1 MRKKTHPGE
10 ILMKEVITPNN
21 LTIEKAAE
29 LLGVTLSKLTDLVE
43 GKISIDE
50 ELAQSIKQAF
60 GGNEKTWIN
69 LQFAYDKSNTM
80 KNKFIFIVGAVA
92 AGKTTFMEKKLYNN
106 NKKECNF
113 FDHDQTKLMIQLY
126 ADDKS
131 KITDINLG
139 KALKNAINDSIENGK
154 DFMMQIHFTNEQL
167 SQINT
172 YFHHYK
178 NKFDF
183 EAHYIAVNDLDI
195 LKDRAN
201 KRELLGGHSS
211 EGKSIEKSFNQ
222 SFNNFI
228 EYLPKLNKVTIWD
241 NSKEFGFTDMEEQL
255 IFEKSILVFEN
266 PNISDFA
273 KKLLSKIKL
282 SGNYK

>member
-1 MRKKTHPGE
+1 
-10 ILMKEVITPNN
+10 
-21 LTIEKAAE
+21 
-29 LLGVTLSKLTDLVE
+29 
-43 GKISIDE
+43 
-50 ELAQSIKQAF
+50 
-60 GGNEKTWIN
+60 
-69 LQFAYDKSNTM
+69 
-80 KNKFIFIVGAVA
+80 
-92 AGKTTFMEKKLYNN
+92 
-106 NKKECNF
+106 
-113 FDHDQTKLMIQLY
+113 MIQLY

-201 KRELLGGHSS
+201 KRELLGGHI
-211 EGKSIEKSFNQ
+211 KIIYRNIMRITRWA
-222 SFNNFI
+222 FI
-228 EYLPKLNKVTIWD
+228 GRKV
-241 NSKEFGFTDMEEQL
+241 N
-255 IFEKSILVFEN
+255 
-266 PNISDFA
+266 
-273 KKLLSKIKL
+273 
-282 SGNYK
+282 

>member
-1 MRKKTHPGE
+1 
-10 ILMKEVITPNN
+10 
-21 LTIEKAAE
+21 
-29 LLGVTLSKLTDLVE
+29 
-43 GKISIDE
+43 
-50 ELAQSIKQAF
+50 
-60 GGNEKTWIN
+60 
-69 LQFAYDKSNTM
+69 
-80 KNKFIFIVGAVA
+80 
-92 AGKTTFMEKKLYNN
+92 MEKKLYNN
-106 NKKECNF
+106 NKNECNF

-131 KITDINLG
+131 KVTDINLG

-273 KKLLSKIKL
+273 KKLFSKINL